1 DPKLSG
7 KNTTSSAKIIKVLLS
22 DVTRSLQANDSK
34 TALIHLNIVKQQL
47 VLSNTSSSIFGPAKV
62 LVNDAIQNLQRAD
75 INAALIHLNLVV
87 QQLDQTTSSQTTSP
101 AIGMPA
107 KTTSANTTR
116 PEATPTFLTYEK
128 PNLGFEIQYPSNWIV
143 GQNKN
148 YYVVYEYGHSEVV

>member
-1 DPKLSG
+1 MKSRIYGRIVILVLTYSAIIFSGFIVYTISGFHISLEQPEQPQTPTSLSSHTSLIDPKLSG

-75 INAALIHLNLVV
+75 ISH
-87 QQLDQTTSSQTTSP
+87 
-101 AIGMPA
+101 
-107 KTTSANTTR
+107 ANF
-116 PEATPTFLTYEK
+116 PYL
-128 PNLGFEIQYPSNWIV
+128 
-143 GQNKN
+143 
-148 YYVVYEYGHSEVV
+148 